1 MVEEVSDEA
10 EVRQSSSSLLSAA
23 ASFRRPALTV
33 AVLGAAA
40 VIVVVARHTLAKSLH
55 VLAAA
60 SPGWLLLALAAEAVS
75 LTAFGMSRTLL
86 LRVNGHRIGL
96 GPVMAITYAAHALG
110 LSIPFAGAELDVVYS
125 YRQFRRAGLDA
136 ATTSWSMA
144 VSWICSTASLALLLV
159 AGAIAGSTSAAS
171 AAGYAGAAVYLLPV
185 VGVLLALRF
194 DRMRALLRSV
204 LERLAA
210 LSKRVFGKP
219 RGRRGRGRQV
229 PRRGVEPAAVAAR
242 LRAGVRPGA
251 RDTGPSTPAR
261 VRARR
266 AGDDRGAHRLGA
278 ALVRRARGRGGVPVH
293 QLLARPA
300 RRLGR
305 VHRARAP
312 AAKETGP
319 VIDAT
324 HRNTALLVAGCFF
337 MEMLDGTI
345 VITAAPQIGRS
356 LGAPPAAIGLV
367 VTAYLLTLAT
377 AIPLSGWLTRRL
389 GNRVVFLT
397 AIALFTLASI
407 GCAASVSLGMLVGM
421 RVLQGAGGAMMVPVG
436 RTMVI
441 SRAAKEDLLRVTSY
455 VVWPGLLAPVIAP
468 LAGGLITT
476 YASWHWMFLI
486 NVPLGVIAFC
496 VAWRLVTDGPDS
508 AASGAPPPLDWAG
521 VVLTCLGLGGLT
533 YGAHLVALPA
543 PPALLTAVFLT
554 GSVALLTAAAL
565 HLRRTAFPLL
575 NLRTL
580 GVPTFRV
587 TQAGVIAYWL
597 VCGAVPFL
605 LPLMFQTQFGWS
617 PVKSGAIT
625 AFVFAGNVAIKPATT
640 PLINR
645 FGFRAVLLAATVGTT
660 VAVAVLGFTS
670 AATPIAVIA
679 GLALIS
685 GVTRSV
691 GFTVY
696 STVGLADMPPELMR
710 DANTLAATSTQLAGG
725 LAIAVATVA
734 LRIGGAF
741 GAGLTAYTV
750 AFCLLA
756 LIAAGTAA
764 EALRMD
770 RTAGDAARRQRTP
783 APAAATRD

>member
-1 MVEEVSDEA
+1 M
-10 EVRQSSSSLLSAA
+10 
-23 ASFRRPALTV
+23 
-33 AVLGAAA
+33 
-40 VIVVVARHTLAKSLH
+40 I
-55 VLAAA
+55 
-60 SPGWLLLALAAEAVS
+60 
-75 LTAFGMSRTLL
+75 
-86 LRVNGHRIGL
+86 
-96 GPVMAITYAAHALG
+96 
-110 LSIPFAGAELDVVYS
+110 
-125 YRQFRRAGLDA
+125 
-136 ATTSWSMA
+136 
-144 VSWICSTASLALLLV
+144 
-159 AGAIAGSTSAAS
+159 
-171 AAGYAGAAVYLLPV
+171 
-185 VGVLLALRF
+185 
-194 DRMRALLRSV
+194 
-204 LERLAA
+204 
-210 LSKRVFGKP
+210 
-219 RGRRGRGRQV
+219 
-229 PRRGVEPAAVAAR
+229 
-242 LRAGVRPGA
+242 
-251 RDTGPSTPAR
+251 DT
-261 VRARR
+261 
-266 AGDDRGAHRLGA
+266 
-278 ALVRRARGRGGVPVH
+278 
-293 QLLARPA
+293 
-300 RRLGR
+300 
-305 VHRARAP
+305 
-312 AAKETGP
+312 
-319 VIDAT
+319 T

-345 VITAAPQIGRS
+345 VTTAAPQIGRS

-367 VTAYLLTLAT
+367 VTAYLLTLAVL
-377 AIPLSGWLTRRL
+377 IPLSGWLTRRL

-397 AIALFTLASI
+397 AIAVFTLASV
-407 GCAASVSLGMLVGM
+407 GCAASVNLGMLVGM

-486 NVPLGVIAFC
+486 NVPLGVIAF
-496 VAWRLVTDGPDS
+496 VAAWRLVTDGPAGDS
-508 AASGAPPPLDWAG
+508 TPPPLDWAG
-521 VVLTCLGLGGLT
+521 VVLTGLGLGGLT

-543 PPALLTAVFLT
+543 PPPVLTAVFLT
-554 GSVALLTAAAL
+554 GPVALLAAAAR

-580 GVPTFRV
+580 TVPTFRV
-587 TQAGVIAYWL
+587 TQAGVIAYWF

-617 PVKSGAIT
+617 PVKSGAVT
-625 AFVFAGNVAIKPATT
+625 AFVFAGNVGIKPATT

-645 FGFRAVLLAATVGTT
+645 FGFRAVLLAATMGTT
-660 VAVAVLGFTS
+660 VAVAVLGFTT
-670 AATPIAVIA
+670 AATPIALIA
-679 GLALIS
+679 ALTLIS

-696 STVGLADMPPELMR
+696 STVGLADMPSELMR

-734 LRIGGAF
+734 LRIGGAI